1 MSNNANVL
9 VSVQSHMR
17 IRGKAAAT
25 FGNFSSLDAGWQI
38 LLYLFAN
45 PPTDRGKALS
55 NLRIHLGLS
64 EITLARCLRYA
75 ESEGLVLTTPI
86 GGTDICL
93 SDQAR
98 AKLDEVFADA

>member
-1 MSNNANVL
+1 MLAT
-9 VSVQSHMR
+9 VQSHMR
-17 IRGKAAAT
+17 IRGKAVAT

-38 LLYLFAN
+38 LLYLFSN
-45 PPTDRGKALS
+45 PPTDRDKALS
-55 NLRIHLGLS
+55 DLRIHLGLP
-64 EITLARCLRYA
+64 ETTLARCLRNA

-98 AKLDEVFADA
+98 AKLEEVFADA